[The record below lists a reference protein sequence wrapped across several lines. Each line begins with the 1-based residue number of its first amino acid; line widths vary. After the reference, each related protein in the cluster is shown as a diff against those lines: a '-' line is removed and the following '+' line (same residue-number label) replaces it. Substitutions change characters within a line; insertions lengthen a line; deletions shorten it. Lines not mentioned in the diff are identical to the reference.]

1 MKNIPINLSGIT
13 GEYFVAA
20 ELSRRGFIASL
31 TLKNTQ
37 GIDILV
43 STIGVER
50 SYAVQVK
57 TTQGKKKEWM
67 LNEKSEK
74 LKDENFFYIFVRL
87 KNENEVPDYHIVP
100 SRIVANQIKKDHL
113 IWLNT
118 PGKKGQKRNDSKMRK
133 FRDYDDKYLG
143 SWDLLR

>member
-1 MKNIPINLSGIT
+1 MKNIPINLSGIA

-74 LKDENFFYIFVRL
+74 LKDENFFYIV
-87 KNENEVPDYHIVP
+87 NP
-100 SRIVANQIKKDHL
+100 SV
-113 IWLNT
+113 
-118 PGKKGQKRNDSKMRK
+118 S
-133 FRDYDDKYLG
+133 
-143 SWDLLR
+143 S

>member
-1 MKNIPINLSGIT
+1 MRSIPINLSGIS
-13 GEYFVAA
+13 GEYFVVA

-43 STIGVER
+43 STVEVKK

-74 LKDENFFYIFVRL
+74 LIDKNFFYIFVRV
-87 KNENEVPDYHIVP
+87 KSDNELPVFHIVP
-100 SRIVANQIKKDHL
+100 SKIVAKHIKEDHQK
-113 IWLNT
+113 WLNT
-118 PGKKGQKRNDSKMRK
+118 IGKKGQKRNDSKMRK
-133 FRDYDDKYLG
+133 FRDYDDKYLEK
-143 SWDLLR
+143 WEILK